1 MLKLARFITRA
12 IDCVH
17 NTGVLK
23 RIPAEMFRYAVCGGF
38 NIVLGWCVYAFLYRM
53 VFAGRYLDFGFVVIS
68 PHISAFL
75 IQFVITFLTG
85 FWLNRY
91 VTFTLSSLSGRT
103 QILRYAMQV
112 SGALLLNY
120 VLLKILVEAAGMYPV
135 AARPVTDSVV
145 VAYSY
150 LTARFFTFR
159 TSRSAVSAKGAAP
172 DSDK

>member
-1 MLKLARFITRA
+1 
-12 IDCVH
+12 
-17 NTGVLK
+17 
-23 RIPAEMFRYAVCGGF
+23 
-38 NIVLGWCVYAFLYRM
+38 
-53 VFAGRYLDFGFVVIS
+53 
-68 PHISAFL
+68 
-75 IQFVITFLTG
+75 
-85 FWLNRY
+85 
-91 VTFTLSSLSGRT
+91 
-103 QILRYAMQV
+103 MQV

-159 TSRSAVSAKGAAP
+159 SAVSAKGAAP